1 MPGIISHSPGE
12 GKKKDCPQG
21 QVKKGDFP
29 VMKKN
34 VMMRVASALLVA
46 VLLSTC
52 VISGTFAK
60 YVSTGSGYAT
70 ARVAKWGVTISGT
83 ALEAF
88 ATEYD
93 AGAADVTVKSTEK
106 VVAPG
111 TNGSLA
117 GFDVDGTPEVDVR
130 VNFDAT
136 LTLAGWEITGV
147 AEYCPIIFYVDGT
160 KYTKADGETVAAFA
174 DRVEAA
180 IRAYSTTYQA
190 NEDLSNV
197 NDDLQ
202 VQWEW
207 PFEGNDYADTQLGDQ
222 AANGNAAT
230 IELAVTC
237 TITQID

>member
-1 MPGIISHSPGE
+1 
-12 GKKKDCPQG
+12 
-21 QVKKGDFP
+21 
-29 VMKKN
+29 MKKN

-60 YVSTGSGYAT
+60 YVSEGSGYAT
-70 ARVAKWGVTISGT
+70 ARVAHWGVTISGT

-88 ATEYD
+88 KTNYD
-93 AGAADVTVKSTEK
+93 NTVVTSTTEK
-106 VVAPG
+106 LVAPG

-117 GFDVDGTPEVDVR
+117 GFAVEGTPEVDVR

-160 KYTKADGETVAAFA
+160 KYTKAAGETVATFA
-174 DRVEAA
+174 DRVEDA
-180 IRAYSTTYQA
+180 IRAYSTTYEA
-190 NEDLSNV
+190 NDDLSNV

-207 PFEGNDYADTQLGDQ
+207 PFEGNDYADTQLGNQ